1 MGDAESKHIYAL
13 DAYLICIKR
22 IDPAGGMH

>member
-13 DAYLICIKR
+13 DAWLLCICCI
-22 IDPAGGMH
+22 P

>member
-13 DAYLICIKR
+13 YAWLLCICCI
-22 IDPAGGMH
+22 P